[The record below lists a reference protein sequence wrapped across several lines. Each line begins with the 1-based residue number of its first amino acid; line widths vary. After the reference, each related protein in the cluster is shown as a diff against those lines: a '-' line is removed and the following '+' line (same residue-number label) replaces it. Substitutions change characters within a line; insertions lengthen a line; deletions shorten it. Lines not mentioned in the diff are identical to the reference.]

1 MHRIPALALGLMLTT
16 TALAACGDDADV
28 TSAQG
33 PTAPAAPAAST
44 ASGAVTVERD
54 VLDGTHTAWLTAI
67 EGEQL
72 SLELVEV
79 LTGHEAVVAA
89 RADGQFVEGDNL
101 PNDVYVRS
109 IDSEAGHQ
117 TSYII
122 DIADDATVQLY
133 DCTNECELVDVA
145 LSDFLDGSRRPY
157 GGDHPLLG
165 FELTDGQI
173 TEIVEQYLP

>member
-1 MHRIPALALGLMLTT
+1 MHRIPALALGLILTT

-33 PTAPAAPAAST
+33 PTAPAAS
-44 ASGAVTVERD
+44 AVTGERE
-54 VLDGTHTAWLTAI
+54 VLDGMHTAWLNAI

-72 SLELVEV
+72 SVELVEV

-89 RADGQFVEGDNL
+89 RADGQYVEGDNL

-109 IDSEAGHQ
+109 ISSEAGHQ
-117 TSYII
+117 TSYIV

-133 DCTNECELVDVA
+133 DCTTECELVDVP

-157 GGDHPLLG
+157 GGDHPLLH
-165 FELTDGQI
+165 FELTDGEI